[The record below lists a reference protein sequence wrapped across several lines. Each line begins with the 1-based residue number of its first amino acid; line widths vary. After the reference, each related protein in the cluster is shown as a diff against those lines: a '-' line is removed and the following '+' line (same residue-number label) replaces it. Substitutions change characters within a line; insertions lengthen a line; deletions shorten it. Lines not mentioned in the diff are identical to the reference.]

1 MNLSLETM
9 MPIDE
14 VQEIS
19 GIGYWE
25 FDLAD
30 GKLHWSKQ
38 VYEIYGVDPTQF
50 TPSEENF
57 YDFVHPEDKSLV
69 NDAYYKTLAE
79 QNSFRIQHR
88 VIVNNEV
95 RYVIQRCESIFD
107 KDGTPLR
114 SIGSVQDVT
123 ETIEAQRQLEASQK
137 KFMAIS
143 NQTTEGITIADLE
156 GNYVFVNPA
165 FCRMSGYTEEELL
178 KLSVFDMKAKNQDHS
193 SFKNT
198 KEDMEGKP
206 VHVVL
211 QKKTGEVYHTEIIGD
226 VINIEGES
234 LVLGTIRDITDRVKR
249 EELLNKFNA
258 ELELKVEERTH
269 QLNETIHEMSQE
281 VDHRKEVEARLKESL
296 ATKEVLFKE
305 ITHRVKNNLQ
315 IISSLINLQKSTLS
329 KEAGEFL
336 AQISRRIHSMA
347 LIHETLYKTN
357 EFEKIQYDGYLRT
370 LINFIRESYQ
380 SENISFKLKAE
391 KNLLPLGVGTSLG
404 MIVMELVSNSM
415 KHAFPDEKKKGVVE
429 IGFLKKGNGQYR
441 LIISDNGIGMP
452 EGLDFRKTKTLG
464 LQLVL
469 GLVEQIDGTI
479 SLDQKKGSGTSFR
492 IDFF

>member
-1 MNLSLETM
+1 MT
-9 MPIDE
+9 PIDE

-25 FDLAD
+25 YDLVE
-30 GKLHWSKQ
+30 GKLHWSRQ
-38 VYEIYGVDPTQF
+38 VYEIYGVHPSEF

-57 YDFVHPEDKSLV
+57 YDFVHPDDKSLV
-69 NDAYYKTLAE
+69 YDAYYKTLAE

-88 VIVNNEV
+88 VIVNGEV

-143 NQTTEGITIADLE
+143 NQATEGITIADLE

-178 KLSVFDMKAKNQDHS
+178 KLSVFDMKSKNQDQS

-211 QKKTGEVYHTEIIGD
+211 QKKTGEEYHTEIIGD
-226 VINIEGES
+226 VINIDGES
-234 LVLGTIRDITDRVKR
+234 LVLGTIRDVTDRVKR
-249 EELLNKFNA
+249 EELLNRFNA
-258 ELELKVEERTH
+258 ELESMVEERTN
-269 QLNETIHEMSQE
+269 QLNETIHELSQE
-281 VDHRKEVEARLKESL
+281 VDYRKQVEGKLKESL

-305 ITHRVKNNLQ
+305 ITHRVKNNMQ

-336 AQISRRIHSMA
+336 EQISRRIHSMA

-357 EFEKIQYDGYLRT
+357 EFEKIQYDGYLQS
-370 LINFIRESYQ
+370 LINYIRESYQ
-380 SENISFKLKAE
+380 SENIRFKLNAE
-391 KNLLPLGVGTSLG
+391 KNLLPLDVGTSLG
-404 MIVMELVSNSM
+404 MMVMELVSNSM
-415 KHAFPDEKKKGVVE
+415 KHAFPDEIKQGVIEIEFHKKE
-429 IGFLKKGNGQYR
+429 SGQFR
-441 LIISDNGIGMP
+441 LIIADNGIGMP
-452 EGLDFRKTKTLG
+452 DGLDFRKTTTLG

-469 GLVEQIDGTI
+469 SLVDQIDGKI
-479 SLDQKKGSGTSFR
+479 SQGKKMGGCSFMVE
-492 IDFF
+492 FF

>member
-1 MNLSLETM
+1 

-25 FDLAD
+25 FDLAE

-38 VYEIYGVDPTQF
+38 VYEIYAVDPTEF

-57 YDFVHPEDKSLV
+57 YEFVHPEDKNLV
-69 NDAYYKTLAE
+69 YDAYYKTLAE

-88 VIVNNEV
+88 VIVKGEV
-95 RYVIQRCESIFD
+95 RYVIQRCESIFG

-165 FCRMSGYTEEELL
+165 FCKMSGYTEEELL

-198 KEDMEGKP
+198 QEDMEGKP

-211 QKKTGEVYHTEIIGD
+211 QKKSGEEYHTEIIGD
-226 VINIEGES
+226 VINIDGES
-234 LVLGTIRDITDRVKR
+234 LVMGTIRDITERIKR
-249 EELLNKFNA
+249 EELLNRFND
-258 ELELKVEERTH
+258 ELELKVEERTN
-269 QLNETIHEMSQE
+269 QLNESIYELSQE
-281 VDHRKEVEARLKESL
+281 VEYRKEVEAKLKESL
-296 ATKEVLFKE
+296 ATKEILFKE
-305 ITHRVKNNLQ
+305 ITHRVKNNMQ
-315 IISSLINLQKSTLS
+315 IISSLINLQKSNLS
-329 KEAGEFL
+329 REAGEFL
-336 AQISRRIHSMA
+336 EQISRRIHSMA

-357 EFEKIQYDGYLRT
+357 EFEKIQYDGYLQS
-370 LINFIRESYQ
+370 LISYIRESYQ

-415 KHAFPDEKKKGVVE
+415 KHAFPNETMKGVIE
-429 IGFLKKGNGQYR
+429 IEFLKMENGRFR
-441 LIISDNGIGMP
+441 LIISDNGMGMP
-452 EGLDFRKTKTLG
+452 DGLDFRKTKTLG
-464 LQLVL
+464 LQLVMS
-469 GLVEQIDGTI
+469 LVDQIDGKI
-479 SLDQKKGSGTSFR
+479 SLERKNEGCAFV
-492 IDFF
+492 IEF

>member
-1 MNLSLETM
+1 M

-25 FDLAD
+25 YDLVER
-30 GKLHWSKQ
+30 KLHWSKQ
-38 VYEIYGVDPTQF
+38 VYEIYGVDPTEF

-57 YDFVHPEDKSLV
+57 YEFVHPDDKSLV
-69 NDAYYKTLAE
+69 YDAYYKTLAE

-88 VIVNNEV
+88 VIVNGEV

-143 NQTTEGITIADLE
+143 NQATEGITIADLE

-178 KLSVFDMKAKNQDHS
+178 KLSVFDMKAKNQDQS

-211 QKKTGEVYHTEIIGD
+211 QKKTGEEYHTEIIGD
-226 VINIEGES
+226 VINIDGES
-234 LVLGTIRDITDRVKR
+234 LVLGTIRDVTDRVKR
-249 EELLNKFNA
+249 EELLNKFNV
-258 ELELKVEERTH
+258 ELESKVEERTN
-269 QLNETIHEMSQE
+269 QLNETIYELSQE
-281 VDHRKEVEARLKESL
+281 VEYRKEVEAKLKESL
-296 ATKEVLFKE
+296 AIKEVLFKE
-305 ITHRVKNNLQ
+305 ITHRVKNNMQ

-336 AQISRRIHSMA
+336 EQISRRIHSMA

-357 EFEKIQYDGYLRT
+357 EFEKIQYDDYLRS
-370 LINFIRESYQ
+370 LISYIRESYQ
-380 SENISFKLKAE
+380 SENIRFELNAE
-391 KNLLPLGVGTSLG
+391 KNMLPLDVGTSLG

-415 KHAFPDEKKKGVVE
+415 KHAFPDDTMQGVIDIE
-429 IGFLKKGNGQYR
+429 FLKADKGQFR

-452 EGLDFRKTKTLG
+452 NGLDFRKTTTLG

-469 GLVEQIDGTI
+469 SLVDQIDGKI
-479 SLDQKKGSGTSFR
+479 SQSEKRVGCSFV
-492 IDFF
+492 IEFF

>member
-1 MNLSLETM
+1 M

-25 FDLAD
+25 FDLPER
-30 GKLHWSKQ
+30 KLHWSKQ
-38 VYEIYGVDPTQF
+38 VYEIYGVDPTEF

-57 YDFVHPEDKSLV
+57 YEFVHPDDKSLV
-69 NDAYYKTLAE
+69 YDAYYKTLAE

-88 VIVNNEV
+88 VIVNGEV

-143 NQTTEGITIADLE
+143 NQATEGITIADLE

-178 KLSVFDMKAKNQDHS
+178 KLSVFDMKSKNQDQS

-211 QKKTGEVYHTEIIGD
+211 QKKTGEEYHTEIIGD
-226 VINIEGES
+226 VINIDGES
-234 LVLGTIRDITDRVKR
+234 LVLGTIRDVTDRVKR
-249 EELLNKFNA
+249 EELLNRFNA
-258 ELELKVEERTH
+258 ELESMVEERTN
-269 QLNETIHEMSQE
+269 QLNETIHELSQE
-281 VDHRKEVEARLKESL
+281 VEYRKEVEAKLKESL
-296 ATKEVLFKE
+296 AIKEVLFKE
-305 ITHRVKNNLQ
+305 ITHRVKNNMQ

-336 AQISRRIHSMA
+336 EQISRRIHSMA

-357 EFEKIQYDGYLRT
+357 EFEKIQYDDYLRS
-370 LINFIRESYQ
+370 LISYIRESYQ
-380 SENISFKLKAE
+380 SENIRFELNAE
-391 KNLLPLGVGTSLG
+391 KNMLPLDVGTSLG

-415 KHAFPDEKKKGVVE
+415 KHAFPDDTMQGVIDIE
-429 IGFLKKGNGQYR
+429 FLKTDKGQFR

-452 EGLDFRKTKTLG
+452 DGLDFRKTTTLG

-469 GLVEQIDGTI
+469 SLVDQIDGKI
-479 SLDQKKGSGTSFR
+479 SQSEKRVGCSFV
-492 IDFF
+492 IEFF

>member
-1 MNLSLETM
+1 M

-25 FDLAD
+25 YDLVER
-30 GKLHWSKQ
+30 KLHWSKQ
-38 VYEIYGVDPTQF
+38 VYEIYGVDPTEF

-57 YDFVHPEDKSLV
+57 YEFVHPDDKSLV
-69 NDAYYKTLAE
+69 YDAYYKTLAE

-88 VIVNNEV
+88 VIVNGEV

-143 NQTTEGITIADLE
+143 NQATEGITIADLE

-178 KLSVFDMKAKNQDHS
+178 KLSVFDMKAKNQDQS

-211 QKKTGEVYHTEIIGD
+211 QKKTGEEYHTEIIGD
-226 VINIEGES
+226 VINIDGES
-234 LVLGTIRDITDRVKR
+234 LVLGTIRDVTDRVKR
-249 EELLNKFNA
+249 EELLNKFNV
-258 ELELKVEERTH
+258 ELESKVEERTN
-269 QLNETIHEMSQE
+269 QLNETIYELSQE
-281 VDHRKEVEARLKESL
+281 VEYRKEVEAKLKESL
-296 ATKEVLFKE
+296 AIKEVLFKE
-305 ITHRVKNNLQ
+305 ITHRVKNNMQ

-336 AQISRRIHSMA
+336 EQISRRIHSMA

-357 EFEKIQYDGYLRT
+357 EFEKIQYDDYLRS
-370 LINFIRESYQ
+370 LISYIRESYQ
-380 SENISFKLKAE
+380 SENIRFELNAE
-391 KNLLPLGVGTSLG
+391 KNMLPLDVGTSLG

-415 KHAFPDEKKKGVVE
+415 KHAFPDDTMQGVIDIE
-429 IGFLKKGNGQYR
+429 FLKADKGQFR

-452 EGLDFRKTKTLG
+452 NGLDFRKTTTLG

-469 GLVEQIDGTI
+469 SLVDQIDGKI
-479 SLDQKKGSGTSFR
+479 SQSEKRGGCSFV
-492 IDFF
+492 IEFF

>member
-1 MNLSLETM
+1 M

-25 FDLAD
+25 YDLVER
-30 GKLHWSKQ
+30 KLHWSKQ
-38 VYEIYGVDPTQF
+38 VYEIYGVDPTEF

-57 YDFVHPEDKSLV
+57 YEFVHPDDKSLV
-69 NDAYYKTLAE
+69 YDAYYKTLAE

-88 VIVNNEV
+88 VIVNGEV

-143 NQTTEGITIADLE
+143 NQATEGITIADLE

-178 KLSVFDMKAKNQDHS
+178 KLSVFDMKAKNQDQS

-211 QKKTGEVYHTEIIGD
+211 QKKTGEEYHTEIIGD
-226 VINIEGES
+226 VINIDGES
-234 LVLGTIRDITDRVKR
+234 LVLGTIRDVTDRVKR
-249 EELLNKFNA
+249 EELLNKFNV
-258 ELELKVEERTH
+258 ELESKVEERTN
-269 QLNETIHEMSQE
+269 QLNETIYELSQE
-281 VDHRKEVEARLKESL
+281 VEYRKEVEAKLKESL
-296 ATKEVLFKE
+296 AIKEVLFKE
-305 ITHRVKNNLQ
+305 ITHRVKNNMQ

-336 AQISRRIHSMA
+336 EQISRRIHSMA

-357 EFEKIQYDGYLRT
+357 EFEKIQYDDYLRS
-370 LINFIRESYQ
+370 LISYIRESYQ
-380 SENISFKLKAE
+380 SENIRFELNAE
-391 KNLLPLGVGTSLG
+391 KNMLPLDVGTSLG

-415 KHAFPDEKKKGVVE
+415 KHAFPDDTMQGVIDIE
-429 IGFLKKGNGQYR
+429 FLKTDKGQFR

-452 EGLDFRKTKTLG
+452 NGLDFRKTTTLG

-469 GLVEQIDGTI
+469 SLVDQIDGKI
-479 SLDQKKGSGTSFR
+479 SQSEKRVGCSFV
-492 IDFF
+492 IEFF

>member
-1 MNLSLETM
+1 M

-25 FDLAD
+25 FDLAE

-38 VYEIYGVDPTQF
+38 VYEIYAVDPSEF

-57 YDFVHPEDKSLV
+57 YEFVHPEDKNLV
-69 NDAYYKTLAE
+69 YDAYYKTLAE

-88 VIVNNEV
+88 VIVNGEV

-137 KFMAIS
+137 KFEAIS
-143 NQTTEGITIADLE
+143 NKTTEGITIADLE

-178 KLSVFDMKAKNQDHS
+178 KLSVFDMKAKNQDNS

-198 KEDMEGKP
+198 KEDMEGQP
-206 VHVVL
+206 LHVVL
-211 QKKTGEVYHTEIIGD
+211 QKKSGEEYHTEIIGD
-226 VINIEGES
+226 VINIDGES

-249 EELLNKFNA
+249 EELQNRFNA
-258 ELELKVEERTH
+258 ELESKVEERTN
-269 QLNETIHEMSQE
+269 QLNESIYELSQE
-281 VDHRKEVEARLKESL
+281 VEYRKEVEAKLKESL
-296 ATKEVLFKE
+296 ATKEILFKE
-305 ITHRVKNNLQ
+305 ITHRVKNNMQ
-315 IISSLINLQKSTLS
+315 IISSLINLQKSNLS
-329 KEAGEFL
+329 REAGEFL
-336 AQISRRIHSMA
+336 EQISRRIHSMA

-357 EFEKIQYDGYLRT
+357 EFEKIQYDGYLQS
-370 LINFIRESYQ
+370 LISYIRESYQ

-415 KHAFPDEKKKGVVE
+415 KHAFPVEREEGVIDIE
-429 IGFLKKGNGQYR
+429 FLKTESGPFR
-441 LIISDNGIGMP
+441 LIIADNGIGMP
-452 EGLDFRKTKTLG
+452 DGLNFRKTKTLG

-469 GLVEQIDGTI
+469 SLVDQIDGKITQ
-479 SLDQKKGSGTSFR
+479 DEKSGGCAFV
-492 IDFF
+492 IEF